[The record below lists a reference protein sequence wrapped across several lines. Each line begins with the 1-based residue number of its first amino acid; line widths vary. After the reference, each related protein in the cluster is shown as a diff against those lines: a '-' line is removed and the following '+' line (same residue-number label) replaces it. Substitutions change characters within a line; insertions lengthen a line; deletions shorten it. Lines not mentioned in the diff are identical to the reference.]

1 MRYTEERL
9 HKEATS
15 LTVTTTDRSDGML
28 KLGLHLRGRVL
39 VGGGLLIELA
49 VPNTFYLVVLIVV
62 GVEIQLRSILIAFL

>member
-1 MRYTEERL
+1 
-9 HKEATS
+9 
-15 LTVTTTDRSDGML
+15 ML